1 MGAEGLCPRCRF
13 PEKRQFSSEE
23 GLCPPLRSQGGL
35 LIESRGLVA
44 VVLIDLVICGALSV
58 QLRDMQDKYC
68 HIDHVRRTAAGS

>member
-1 MGAEGLCPRCRF
+1 MRAEGLCLRCRF
-13 PEKRQFSSEE
+13 PEKQHFSSEE

-58 QLRDMQDKYC
+58 QLRDMQVKYC
-68 HIDHVRRTAAGS
+68 DIDHVRRMAAGP

>member
-1 MGAEGLCPRCRF
+1 MEAEDLCLRCRY
-13 PEKRQFSSEE
+13 PEKRQFTSKE

-58 QLRDMQDKYC
+58 QLRDMQVKYC
-68 HIDHVRRTAAGS
+68 DIDRVRRMAAGS